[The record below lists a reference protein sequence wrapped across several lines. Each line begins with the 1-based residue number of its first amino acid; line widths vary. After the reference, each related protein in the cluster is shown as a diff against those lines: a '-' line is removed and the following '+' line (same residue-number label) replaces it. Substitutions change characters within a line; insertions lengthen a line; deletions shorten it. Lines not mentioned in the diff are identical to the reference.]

1 MSKYLTTKTS
11 EELIKNCYDVYN
23 QKKQGKIPVL
33 NGVVFDSARSLGMC
47 QKNVRQII
55 EATIWGKEWVWPQ
68 AACCASNT
76 CSKIKQAGFESIP
89 KNKME
94 IGDIIYM
101 LGGKKCKTC
110 GKEVGHVGIYVKNDE
125 GQKMIW
131 QNTSYQNLGLCII
144 PLRNEQYNRINGV
157 FRLFPEKKQDVLKI
171 IDIDTNKVLALVD
184 GRYNFVAD
192 RIQEQGKIYLK
203 RE

>member
-1 MSKYLTTKTS
+1 MSKYLTEKTS
-11 EELIKNCYDVYN
+11 DELVKNCYNIYN
-23 QKKQGKIPVL
+23 QYKQGKVPSL
-33 NGVVFDSARSLGMC
+33 NGVVFDGARTLGTC
-47 QKNVRQII
+47 QKNVRKIV
-55 EATIWGKEWVWPQ
+55 EATIWGQEWKWQQ
-68 AACCASNT
+68 AGCCASNT

-110 GKEVGHVGIYVKNDE
+110 GKEVGHVGIYVNND
-125 GQKMIW
+125 GGDKMIW
-131 QNTSYQNLGLCII
+131 QNTSYQGLGLCII
-144 PLRNEQYNRINGV
+144 PLRSSQYARINGV
-157 FRLFPEKKQDVLKI
+157 FRFFPEKKDSVLKI
-171 IDIDTNKVLALVD
+171 IEIETNKVLALVD
-184 GRYNFVAD
+184 GKYKFVAD